1 MASNYDA
8 NVCFLISS
16 GKLVTTSKPL
26 TQQEALMKR
35 KAKEISEAEELFV
48 GIDLHKRRW
57 HITIRTHD
65 LEFFSAS
72 IAGNWEAL
80 SKILNRYKK
89 ARIHAVYEAGY
100 FGFWLFDKLT
110 EHGINC
116 IVTPPTLIP
125 QEYGNRVKTD
135 RLDSRKLARF
145 LAKGLLNQIY
155 VPSREERFHRQVLR
169 RRRQIVRDRVR
180 VQNRI
185 KAELNFYGIDLPSP
199 RGKWTQIYFDN
210 LCKIKFRNKWMQE
223 SFNRLLEQYDFLC
236 SQIVKQTNLLKKL
249 AQSALYRERVE
260 ILCSIP
266 GIGII
271 GSMEILLELQ
281 NVSRFKRA
289 DQLAAYVGL
298 TPSQFSSS
306 DKIRM
311 GRITGMGKHSVR
323 TALVE
328 SCWWLISK
336 DKAMRRKYESIKARA
351 GSKRAIV
358 AIARHLL
365 LCIRRMLLDNQPYRF
380 QPVT

>member
-1 MASNYDA
+1 MRRKQ
-8 NVCFLISS
+8 I
-16 GKLVTTSKPL
+16 KLAEGEPL
-26 TQQEALMKR
+26 F
-35 KAKEISEAEELFV
+35 I
-48 GIDLHKRRW
+48 GIDLHKRTW
-57 HITIRTHD
+57 HITIRTTDH
-65 LEFFSAS
+65 EVFSGS
-72 IAGNWEAL
+72 ISGKWEAL
-80 SKILNRYKK
+80 KKLLDRYKK
-89 ARIHAVYEAGY
+89 AKIHAVYEAGY

-110 EHGINC
+110 AHGVKC

-135 RLDSRKLARF
+135 RLDSSKLARF

-155 VPSREERFHRQVLR
+155 VPSKQERFHRQVIR

-185 KAELNFYGIDLPSP
+185 KSELSFYGVDLPAP
-199 RGKWTQIYFDN
+199 RGKWTQVYFDN
-210 LCKIKFRNKWMQE
+210 LCRIKFRDRWMQA
-223 SFNRLLEQYDFLC
+223 SFKRLLEQYNFLC
-236 SQIVKQTNLLKKL
+236 ALIDKQTKLLKEL
-249 AQSALYRERVE
+249 AKSPTYRDRVE

-298 TPSQFSSS
+298 TPAQYSSA

-311 GRITGMGKHSVR
+311 GRITGVGKSSVR
-323 TALVE
+323 TILVE

-336 DKAMRRKYESIKARA
+336 DAAMRRKYEGIKARSGA
-351 GSKRAIV
+351 KRAIV
-358 AIARHLL
+358 AVARRLL
-365 LCIRRMLLDNQPYRF
+365 LIMRRMLLDNQPYRIEA
-380 QPVT
+380 TAH